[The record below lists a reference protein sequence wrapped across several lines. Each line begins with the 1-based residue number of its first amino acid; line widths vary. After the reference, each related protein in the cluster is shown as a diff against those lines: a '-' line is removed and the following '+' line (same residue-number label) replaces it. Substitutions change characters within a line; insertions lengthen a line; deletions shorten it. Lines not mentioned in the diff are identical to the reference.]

1 MLEESEIC
9 NDLEKLEAA
18 RIRLAYLHFRQGR
31 YYKTQKLATEVL
43 RDAAPD
49 SLWRSDALRMLGNCS
64 AELGDPT
71 AAEEY
76 YHQAIDLS
84 RQLNDRYSL
93 YKCLHSL
100 ATNIYWPC
108 GQFELCLAAGKE
120 ALMQAQAL
128 ELDEE
133 LWFPLSDI
141 AWAYWSTGER
151 SLAKQVAAQMQSV
164 VPAGSLGDGFTC
176 CLLAG
181 QVDGSEQYLQQV
193 LPLYEHARSIAD
205 ATGDPGLY
213 MEVRIGLCR
222 AYRLIQDFP
231 SSLLWAEDAVAAC
244 TRMNY
249 RQFQAIALIE
259 RGRTLID
266 LENYENTEKDLQAAY
281 ELSVRLCAK
290 FDQARSLLYLAV
302 ILSLKQQPHS
312 VDQWQI
318 AIGLIR
324 ENGYEF
330 LIGQERTLL
339 LPLVARMRNENHPI
353 LDAIGSAL
361 FDTLMRVPP
370 PPLQARML
378 GQFSLHVGP
387 KLVLKESLRQRRA
400 GELLALLLS
409 RPGYTLS
416 AEQVIEALC
425 SEKDASAAVDFY
437 HHAVSALR
445 HLLEPDLPDR
455 RFPCR
460 YLEVSEERV
469 TLILPPGSKVDFIEF
484 QRQIQAKDWEKAIE
498 LYEGEFLPMFRYA
511 EWTIALRQHFED
523 KLEMALL
530 TLATEKLTAGF
541 PEACLELA
549 QRAILQNA
557 WQEQAVA
564 LGMHAALQMDDRV
577 TAIKLYQRLEKKL
590 NHDLGVAPQNQLQL
604 LYNEALK
611 FTGKI

>member
-1 MLEESEIC
+1 M
-9 NDLEKLEAA
+9 
-18 RIRLAYLHFRQGR
+18 
-31 YYKTQKLATEVL
+31 
-43 RDAAPD
+43 
-49 SLWRSDALRMLGNCS
+49 
-64 AELGDPT
+64 
-71 AAEEY
+71 
-76 YHQAIDLS
+76 
-84 RQLNDRYSL
+84 
-93 YKCLHSL
+93 
-100 ATNIYWPC
+100 
-108 GQFELCLAAGKE
+108 
-120 ALMQAQAL
+120 
-128 ELDEE
+128 
-133 LWFPLSDI
+133 
-141 AWAYWSTGER
+141 
-151 SLAKQVAAQMQSV
+151 
-164 VPAGSLGDGFTC
+164 
-176 CLLAG
+176 
-181 QVDGSEQYLQQV
+181 
-193 LPLYEHARSIAD
+193 
-205 ATGDPGLY
+205 
-213 MEVRIGLCR
+213 
-222 AYRLIQDFP
+222 
-231 SSLLWAEDAVAAC
+231 
-244 TRMNY
+244 
-249 RQFQAIALIE
+249 
-259 RGRTLID
+259 
-266 LENYENTEKDLQAAY
+266 
-281 ELSVRLCAK
+281 
-290 FDQARSLLYLAV
+290 
-302 ILSLKQQPHS
+302 
-312 VDQWQI
+312 
-318 AIGLIR
+318 
-324 ENGYEF
+324 
-330 LIGQERTLL
+330 
-339 LPLVARMRNENHPI
+339 
-353 LDAIGSAL
+353 
-361 FDTLMRVPP
+361 
-370 PPLQARML
+370 
-378 GQFSLHVGP
+378 
-387 KLVLKESLRQRRA
+387 
-400 GELLALLLS
+400 LALLLS
-409 RPGYTLS
+409 SPGYTLS